1 MTKKILKYLFPALL
15 LTLFVSCASSKNTN
29 FTINCEIE
37 GLEEGTVM
45 ELKPGGTHK
54 EEKSIA
60 TAIVKDGKFKF
71 SDTLQDIRLFYIV
84 ATGENTYGS
93 IPVMTE
99 AGKIKVI
106 AKATKRTD
114 GDRKMYDFSD
124 VSVLGSPS
132 HELYIAKI
140 APKDFLNSLYEEYHA
155 KAKEITDQ
163 ISAAR
168 MAKDEKKLKELYAT
182 EAWKT
187 FEQDEKHFFDTVTVT
202 MTKMVLD
209 NANSWWGP
217 FLMLNQMSY
226 FTKEQEAWWGKFS
239 DEAKNSYYG
248 KIVSEELF
256 PVGFAGKNAPEFK
269 VINDKNE
276 EVALAELLAGK
287 KYILLDFWASWCKP
301 CRNEI
306 PNFKKAYET
315 FSSKGFGIV
324 SISTD
329 KSAADWQKALKEEQL
344 PWPNFM
350 DKSDIAGLYKVKLI
364 PTTFLIDEKG
374 IVVAENLRGEA
385 LQNKLK
391 ELLP

>member
-29 FTINCEIE
+29 FTITCEIE
-37 GLEEGTVM
+37 GLEDGTVM
-45 ELKPGGTHK
+45 ELKPGATHK

-60 TAIVKDGKFKF
+60 TATIKDGKLKF
-71 SDTLQDIRLFYIV
+71 SGTLQDTRLFYIV
-84 ATGENTYGS
+84 VTGENTYGS

-106 AKATKRTD
+106 AKAIKKTE
-114 GDRKMYDFSD
+114 GDRTVYDFRD

-132 HELYIAKI
+132 HELYLEKRS
-140 APKDFLNSLYEEYHA
+140 PRKFLNDLYEEYHA
-155 KAKEITDQ
+155 NNKEITDQ
-163 ISAAR
+163 VGVAR
-168 MAKDEKKLKELYAT
+168 TAKDDKKLKELYSSD
-182 EAWKT
+182 AWKT

-217 FLMLNQMSY
+217 FLMLDQMSY
-226 FTKEQEAWWGKFS
+226 FTKEQESWWGKFS

-256 PVGFAGKNAPEFK
+256 PAGFAGKSAPEFK
-269 VINDKNE
+269 VMNDKNE
-276 EVALAELLAGK
+276 EITLAALLAGK

-306 PNFKKAYET
+306 PNFKKAYEA

-344 PWPNFM
+344 PWPNFV

-364 PTTFLIDEKG
+364 PSTFLIDEKG
-374 IVVAENLRGEA
+374 IVVGENLRGEA
-385 LQNKLK
+385 LQDKLK

>member
-1 MTKKILKYLFPALL
+1 MTKKLLKHLFPLVL
-15 LTLFVSCASSKNTN
+15 LTLFVSCASSKSTN
-29 FTINCEIE
+29 FTITCEIE

-84 ATGENTYGS
+84 VTGENNYGS

-99 AGKIKVI
+99 AGKIKI
-106 AKATKRTD
+106 TAKATKKTESDRTT
-114 GDRKMYDFSD
+114 YIFSD

-132 HELYIAKI
+132 HELYLEKVSAK
-140 APKDFLNSLYEEYHA
+140 KFLNDLYEEYHA
-155 KAKEITDQ
+155 KSKDINDQ
-163 ISAAR
+163 VVAAQT
-168 MAKDEKKLKELYAT
+168 AKDDKKLNELYSSD
-182 EAWKT
+182 AWKA
-187 FEQDEKHFFDTVTVT
+187 FQQDEAHFFDTVTVT

-217 FLMLNQMSY
+217 FLMLDQMSY

-256 PVGFAGKNAPEFK
+256 PAGFAGKSAPEFK

-276 EVALAELLAGK
+276 EVTLAALLAGK

-306 PNFKKAYET
+306 PNFKKAYEV

-364 PTTFLIDEKG
+364 PSTFLIDEKG
-374 IVVAENLRGEA
+374 IVVSENLRGEA

>member
-1 MTKKILKYLFPALL
+1 MTKKILKYLVPALL
-15 LTLFVSCASSKNTN
+15 LTLFVSCASSTNTY
-29 FTINCEIE
+29 FTITCEIE

-45 ELKPGGTHK
+45 ELKPGATHK
-54 EEKSIA
+54 EEISIA
-60 TAIVKDGKFKF
+60 TATVKNGKFKF
-71 SDTLQDIRLFYIV
+71 SDTLQETRLFYIIV
-84 ATGENTYGS
+84 AGENTYGS

-106 AKATKRTD
+106 AKATKNSE
-114 GDRKMYDFSD
+114 GDRTMYSFND
-124 VSVLGSPS
+124 VSVLGSMS
-132 HELYIAKI
+132 HELYLAKI
-140 APKDFLNSLYEEYHA
+140 APKKFLNDLYEQYHA
-155 KAKEITDQ
+155 NNKEITDKVG
-163 ISAAR
+163 AAR
-168 MAKDEKKLKELYAT
+168 TAKDDIKLKELYSSD
-182 EAWKT
+182 AWKK

-209 NANSWWGP
+209 DANSWWGP
-217 FLMLNQMSY
+217 FLMLDQMSY

-256 PVGFAGKNAPEFK
+256 PAGFAGKNAPDFK
-269 VINDKNE
+269 VLNDKNE
-276 EVALAELLAGK
+276 EVNLAALLAGK

-364 PTTFLIDEKG
+364 PSTFLIDEKG
-374 IVVAENLRGEA
+374 IVVGENLRGEA